1 MPFVYT
7 VQENAN
13 KPLPTYRFLDL
24 FFPFENAQLF
34 PIEAY
39 HVDLFERD
47 DVDCRKEF
55 YHGDRKMEVLK
66 HGFAVEVTVAQK
78 LESESKKDGKEPSA
92 DNASVFHYANG
103 DLQRAFALLQHLAN
117 VYGVTSQNLTVKKSS
132 CDAIMQ
138 QVKIVS
144 EKMPAGRGIRYMA
157 CLPDGFVLAE
167 QVATTLVAANNNP
180 TLIEEGAKA
189 RVLEEAMSKVW
200 ELCGWEYR
208 QKLIADCNLPM
219 FFFINELA
227 RERYRSQP
235 VKLNR
240 YNTPVAINRG
250 Q

>member
-13 KPLPTYRFLDL
+13 KLWPTYRFLDL

-78 LESESKKDGKEPSA
+78 LENASLDKEPTA

-103 DLQRAFALLQHLAN
+103 DLQRAFALLQHLTN
-117 VYGVTSQNLTVKKSS
+117 VYGVTPQNLTVKKSS
-132 CDAIMQ
+132 CDAVMQ

-167 QVATTLVAANNNP
+167 EVATTLVAANNNP
-180 TLIEEGAKA
+180 ALIEEGAKA
-189 RVLEEAMSKVW
+189 HVLEAAMSKVW

-208 QKLIADCNLPM
+208 QKLIADCNTPLLL
-219 FFFINELA
+219 FINELV
-227 RERYRSQP
+227 RERNRNQP
-235 VKLNR
+235 VKLSQ
-240 YNTPVAINRG
+240 YSAPVVINHD

>member
-13 KPLPTYRFLDL
+13 KPWPTYRFLDL

-78 LESESKKDGKEPSA
+78 FENASLDKEPTA
-92 DNASVFHYANG
+92 DNATVFHYANG
-103 DLQRAFALLQHLAN
+103 DLQRAFALMQHLAN
-117 VYGVTSQNLTVKKSS
+117 VYGVTPQNLTVKKSS
-132 CDAIMQ
+132 CDAVMQ

-167 QVATTLVAANNNP
+167 EVATTLVAANNNP
-180 TLIEEGAKA
+180 ALIEEGAKA
-189 RVLEEAMSKVW
+189 HVLEAAMSKVW

-208 QKLIADCNLPM
+208 QKLIADCNTPLLL
-219 FFFINELA
+219 FINELV
-227 RERYRSQP
+227 RERHRNQP
-235 VKLNR
+235 VKLDR
-240 YNTPVAINRG
+240 YNAPVVINHG

>member
-13 KPLPTYRFLDL
+13 KPWPTYRFLDL

-78 LESESKKDGKEPSA
+78 LENASLDKEPTA

-103 DLQRAFALLQHLAN
+103 DLQRAFALMQHLTN
-117 VYGVTSQNLTVKKSS
+117 VYGVAPQNLTVKKSS
-132 CDAIMQ
+132 CDAVMQ

-167 QVATTLVAANNNP
+167 EVATTLVAANNNP
-180 TLIEEGAKA
+180 ALIEEGAKA
-189 RVLEEAMSKVW
+189 HVLEAAMSKIW

-208 QKLIADCNLPM
+208 QKLIADCNTPLLL
-219 FFFINELA
+219 FINELV
-227 RERYRSQP
+227 RERNRNQP
-235 VKLNR
+235 VKLSQ
-240 YNTPVAINRG
+240 YSAPVVINHG
-250 Q
+250 